1 MAYSNFTIEMVREKF
16 QLEKFETLGVFSEIE
31 PLDPSEHLTTALA
44 KKVPLASS
52 INTEKARSELIVAD
66 ILVELREK
74 FEHRI
79 SFFSGIDFSIDAEDG
94 LTGACDF
101 LISLSPAQLHLEA
114 PIVILVEAK
123 KEDLTAGLGQC
134 VAEMLAAQRFNTE
147 KGNDIPRVYGTITS
161 GTDWRFLKLEAQTLH
176 IDIKV
181 YQIAQCDK
189 ILGILASM
197 VEQKA

>member
-1 MAYSNFTIEMVREKF
+1 MAYSNFTIEMVSEKF
-16 QLEKFETLGVFSEIE
+16 QVEKFETLGVFAEIE
-31 PLDPSEHLTTALA
+31 PLAPSEHLTTALA

-66 ILVELREK
+66 VLVELREK
-74 FEHRI
+74 FENRI

-94 LTGACDF
+94 LTGTCDF
-101 LISLSPAQLHLEA
+101 LVSLSPAQLHLEA

-134 VAEMLAAQRFNTE
+134 VAEMLAAQRFNKE
-147 KGNDIPRVYGTITS
+147 KGNDIPRIYGTITS
-161 GTDWRFLKLEAQTLH
+161 GTDWRFLKLEAQSLH
-176 IDIKV
+176 IDIEV
-181 YQIAQCDK
+181 YQIARCDK